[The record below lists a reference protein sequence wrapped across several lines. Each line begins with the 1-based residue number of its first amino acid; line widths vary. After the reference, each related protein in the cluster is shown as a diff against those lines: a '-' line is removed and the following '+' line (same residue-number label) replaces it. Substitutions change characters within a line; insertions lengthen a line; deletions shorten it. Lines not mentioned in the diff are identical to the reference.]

1 MGGVAVVSDSQ
12 TAGDGMCFEDFEVGR
27 IYAHRL
33 GRTMIEADNTW
44 FSLLT
49 LGINQV
55 HFNDH
60 YAAQTPFGKP
70 IIASPFTL
78 AVVTGI
84 SASEFGQNTVANLG
98 WTDVELPRPVL
109 VGDTIY
115 ARSKVDAK
123 RESAT
128 RPFAGIVDVRTEGFN
143 QDGVIV
149 LTYRRKLMVYR
160 RGHLPGSKL
169 PVPKD
174 SKL

>member
-1 MGGVAVVSDSQ
+1 MPDESSA
-12 TAGDGMCFEDFEVGR
+12 TAANEGMCFEDFEVGR

-49 LGINQV
+49 LGINQI
-55 HFNDH
+55 HFNTH
-60 YAAQTPFGKP
+60 YASQTPFGKP

-84 SASEFGQNTVANLG
+84 SATEFGQNTVANLG
-98 WTDVELPRPVL
+98 WSEVELPRPVL
-109 VGDTIY
+109 AGDTIY
-115 ARSKVDAK
+115 ARSKVLGK
-123 RESAT
+123 RESAS
-128 RPFAGIVDVRTEGFN
+128 RPYAGIVEVQTEGFN
-143 QDGVIV
+143 QDGAIV
-149 LTYRRKLMVYR
+149 LTFRRKLMVYR
-160 RGHLPGSKL
+160 RGHLPGMQL

>member
-1 MGGVAVVSDSQ
+1 MPEGTSVAARSASE
-12 TAGDGMCFEDFEVGR
+12 GMFFEDFEVGR

-44 FSLLT
+44 FSLIT

-55 HFNDH
+55 HFNDD
-60 YAAQTPFGKP
+60 YASRTPFGKP

-84 SASEFGQNTVANLG
+84 SAAEFGQNTVANLG
-98 WTDVELPRPVL
+98 WAEVELPKPVV

-115 ARSKVDAK
+115 ARSKVLAK
-123 RESAT
+123 RESAS
-128 RPFAGIVDVRTEGFN
+128 RPYAGIVEVQTEGFN

-149 LTYRRKLMVYR
+149 LTFRRKLMVYR
-160 RGHLPGSKL
+160 QGHAPSATL
-169 PVPKD
+169 PVPVG
-174 SKL
+174 SAL

>member
-1 MGGVAVVSDSQ
+1 MPEGQASLPR
-12 TAGDGMCFEDFEVGR
+12 TAPDGMFFEDFEVGR

-55 HFNDH
+55 HFNTD
-60 YAAQTPFGKP
+60 YASRTPFGKP

-84 SASEFGQNTVANLG
+84 SATEFGQNTVANLG
-98 WTDVELPRPVL
+98 WTEVELPRPVV

-115 ARSKVDAK
+115 ARSKVLGK
-123 RESAT
+123 RESAS
-128 RPFAGIVDVRTEGFN
+128 RPYAGIVEVQTEGFN

-149 LTYRRKLMVYR
+149 LTFRRKLMVYR
-160 RGHLPGSKL
+160 QGHAPGAQL
-169 PVPKD
+169 PVPVN
-174 SKL
+174 SAL

>member
-1 MGGVAVVSDSQ
+1 MPDE
-12 TAGDGMCFEDFEVGR
+12 TAAPPNNEGMCFEDFEIGK

-49 LGINQV
+49 LGINQI

-60 YAAQTPFGKP
+60 YSSQTPFGKS

-84 SASEFGQNTVANLG
+84 SACEFGQNTVANLG
-98 WTDVELPRPVL
+98 WSEVELPRPVV

-115 ARSKVDAK
+115 ARSKVLNK
-123 RESAT
+123 RESAS
-128 RPFAGIVDVRTEGFN
+128 RPYAGIVEVQTEGFTQN
-143 QDGVIV
+143 GDIV
-149 LTYRRKLMVYR
+149 LTFRRRLMVYR

-169 PVPKD
+169 PVPRD